1 VKRTARMV
9 LTAAVWIPGA
19 SSALA
24 HHSHPRFYDSC
35 LQVTI
40 AGQIE
45 SVEWKN
51 PHIRVVV
58 EMGDGTSYTAELPA
72 PERFARNGIAEAAM
86 AALTVGARITVE
98 GNPLRDPAEIR
109 ASFPEIP
116 AITNTR
122 VLDVYSISRQDNSWS
137 WSLTPTL
144 RGCQ

>member
-1 VKRTARMV
+1 MILTTAV
-9 LTAAVWIPGA
+9 SILAA

-35 LQVTI
+35 RQVTI
-40 AGQIE
+40 EGRIE

-58 EMGDGTSYTAELPA
+58 EMDDGTSYTAELPS
-72 PERFARNGIAEAAM
+72 PELFNRNGIADAAM
-86 AALTVGARITVE
+86 AALTVGARITVA

-116 AITNTR
+116 PITDTKI
-122 VLDVYSISRQDNSWS
+122 LDVFSISRQDNSWN
-137 WSLTPTL
+137 WYLTP